1 MQAPSLGIPPA
12 GGPARAVAIL
22 ALAIGALT
30 ASGAGSSRVAAPL
43 VLTNA
48 AMAYRPGD
56 AVRHATISPWTP
68 LFLGVEACEGTTT
81 NPRPVRVHA
90 LRIDLHEPTIDFLVT
105 PSNGD
110 APKDVG
116 ARTTSEFLAEFKCQA
131 AINGSVFDVFARSN
145 GHPMDVQGLSLSRGD
160 EYSPPN
166 EWDALLL
173 GTNRNAWIA
182 RSPVDTTGAWNGLS
196 GFFAILYQG
205 TNYGTLKDRH
215 PRSVAGVSKDR
226 RYLILMVVDG
236 RQPGYSEGVT
246 TAEAADWAYRLGAYD
261 ALNLDGGGSS
271 ALVVQGEDGA
281 PRTLNRPCGPP
292 VGMERRVANHLGV
305 FARPLP

>member
-1 MQAPSLGIPPA
+1 VSIISLVAVAVLCA
-12 GGPARAVAIL
+12 GGESSPAAD
-22 ALAIGALT
+22 
-30 ASGAGSSRVAAPL
+30 SSAGRMAAPL
-43 VLTNA
+43 VPTNA
-48 AMAYRPGD
+48 AIDYRPGD
-56 AVRHATISPWTP
+56 AIRHAEISPWTP
-68 LFLGVEACEGTTT
+68 LFLGIEVGEGATQK
-81 NPRPVRVHA
+81 PRPVRVHA
-90 LRIDLHEPTIDFLVT
+90 LRIDLHEPTIGFLVT

-166 EWDALLL
+166 EWDALLI

-182 RSPVDTTGAWNGLS
+182 RSPVDTTGAYHGLS

-226 RYLILMVVDG
+226 RYLVLMVVDG

-281 PRTLNRPCGPP
+281 PKTLNRPCGPP

-305 FARPLP
+305 FAKPLP